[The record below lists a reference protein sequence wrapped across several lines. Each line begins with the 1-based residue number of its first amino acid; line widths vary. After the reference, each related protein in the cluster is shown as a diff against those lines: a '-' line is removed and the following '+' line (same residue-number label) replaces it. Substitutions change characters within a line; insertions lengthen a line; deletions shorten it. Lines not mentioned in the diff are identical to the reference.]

1 MELAN
6 VIIEKKGYV
15 GVLTLNHPPVNSCN
29 LATLEDIN
37 KALDDLEGDKNVRVI
52 VITGGGEKAF
62 CAGFDVSDVANS
74 DKCRT
79 LGQET
84 WTRVDRLEK
93 PVIAAINGFALG
105 GGCELALA
113 CHFRIMADNPKAS
126 IGLTELNLG
135 IIPGWGG
142 CVRMC
147 RQLGRTKALDMILFS
162 RKLNAPDALA
172 LGLVDKVVPQG
183 EALKEALAMAEII
196 AQRPPI
202 AVKFVLKAMKG
213 LMNQNIDEGLRWES
227 EGVKTTAA
235 SKDAAEGFTA
245 FFEKRAPAFTGE

>member
-1 MELAN
+1 
-6 VIIEKKGYV
+6 
-15 GVLTLNHPPVNSCN
+15 
-29 LATLEDIN
+29 
-37 KALDDLEGDKNVRVI
+37 
-52 VITGGGEKAF
+52 
-62 CAGFDVSDVANS
+62 
-74 DKCRT
+74 
-79 LGQET
+79 
-84 WTRVDRLEK
+84 
-93 PVIAAINGFALG
+93 
-105 GGCELALA
+105 LALA

>member
-1 MELAN
+1 MDLAN
-6 VIIEKKGYV
+6 VIVEKKDYV

-29 LATLEDIN
+29 LALLEDVN
-37 KALDDLEGDKNVRVI
+37 KALDDLENDKDVRVI
-52 VITGGGEKAF
+52 IITGSGEKAF

-74 DKCRT
+74 EKCRT
-79 LGQET
+79 LGSES
-84 WTRVDRLEK
+84 WTRVDRLTK

-113 CHFRIMADNPKAS
+113 SHFRLMVDNPKAA

-147 RQLGRTKALDMILFS
+147 RLLGRNKALDMILFS
-162 RKLNAPDALA
+162 KKVTAPEALA
-172 LGLVDKVVPQG
+172 LGLIDKVSAPG
-183 EALKEALAMAEII
+183 ELMKDAMEMAQAI

-202 AVKFVLKAMKG
+202 AVKFVLKAMAG
-213 LMNQNIDEGLRWES
+213 LMNQNIDEGIRWEL
-227 EGVKTTAA
+227 EGVKATAA

-245 FFEKRAPAFTGE
+245 FFEKRAPAFKGE

>member
-1 MELAN
+1 MDLAN
-6 VIIEKKGYV
+6 VIIEKKDYV

-29 LATLEDIN
+29 LVTLEDIN
-37 KALDDLEGDKNVRVI
+37 KALDELENDKDVRVI

-62 CAGFDVSDVANS
+62 CAGFDVSDVANGE
-74 DKCRT
+74 KCRS

-135 IIPGWGG
+135 ILPGWGG

-147 RQLGRTKALDMILFS
+147 RLLGRTKALDMILFS
-162 RKLNAPDALA
+162 KKVGASEALA
-172 LGLVDKVVPQG
+172 LGLIDKVVPAG
-183 EALKEALAMAEII
+183 EALKEALAMAEVI

-202 AVKFVLKAMKG
+202 AVKFVLKAMSG
-213 LMNQNIDEGLRWES
+213 LMNQNIDEGLRWEQ

-235 SKDAAEGFTA
+235 SKDAIEGFTA
-245 FFEKRAPAFTGE
+245 FYEKRAPAFKGE